1 MPATM
6 QWSIALIGIAITGAG
21 LVGAYL
27 PRGDRWAVLLPLLAG
42 AGVGVAVLALGTPE
56 SDQSNA
62 DWWRLFLEGS
72 IVGFLTVA
80 AGLTLLIVRSNGFER
95 RSAVPQIDRSA

>member
-42 AGVGVAVLALGTPE
+42 AGVGIAVLALGTPE
-56 SDQSNA
+56 GDQSNA

>member
-21 LVGAYL
+21 MVGAYL

-42 AGVGVAVLALGTPE
+42 AGVGIAVLALGMPE
-56 SDQSNA
+56 GNQSND
-62 DWWRLFLEGS
+62 DWWQLFLEAS
-72 IVGFLTVA
+72 VVGFLTVA
-80 AGLTLLIVRSNGFER
+80 AGLALLITRSNGFER
-95 RSAVPQIDRSA
+95 RPAVPQIHD

>member
-80 AGLTLLIVRSNGFER
+80 AGLALLIVRSNGFER

>member
-1 MPATM
+1 M

-80 AGLTLLIVRSNGFER
+80 AGLALLIVRSNGFER

>member
-6 QWSIALIGIAITGAG
+6 QWSIALIGIAIAGAG

-42 AGVGVAVLALGTPE
+42 VGVGVAVLALGTQE

-62 DWWRLFLEGS
+62 DWWGLFLEGS
-72 IVGFLTVA
+72 IVGFLTVT
-80 AGLTLLIVRSNGFER
+80 AGLALLVIRSNGFER
-95 RSAVPQIDRSA
+95 RSAVPQIDN

>member
-56 SDQSNA
+56 SESNA

-80 AGLTLLIVRSNGFER
+80 AGLALLIVRSNGFER

>member
-6 QWSIALIGIAITGAG
+6 QWSIALIGIAVAGAG

-42 AGVGVAVLALGTPE
+42 AGAGIAVLALGTQE

-72 IVGFLTVA
+72 IVGFLTMT
-80 AGLTLLIVRSNGFER
+80 AGLALLITRSNSFER
-95 RSAVPQIDRSA
+95 RRAVPQIDN

>member
-1 MPATM
+1 MPATI

-80 AGLTLLIVRSNGFER
+80 AGLALLIVRSNGFER

>member
-62 DWWRLFLEGS
+62 DRWRLFLEGS

-80 AGLTLLIVRSNGFER
+80 AGLALLIVRSNGFER